1 MKIVG
6 FLNVEMRNKSSNI
19 FLSKFSYGSTVLEN
33 RNGIL
38 NLRLKYYI
46 SNVVFQIFARVYF
59 KLFESS
65 FEIFDFLTSSL
76 PIDRFRAIK
85 TAVEDPIVPIIQN
98 RAERARSLS
107 GPELSFLSR
116 ATLCDVH
123 KRDLRCRKISFDRF
137 EISFRWRD
145 SAGNRLSRRARAS
158 DIF

>member
-59 KLFESS
+59 KLSNPLSKSS
-65 FEIFDFLTSSL
+65 
-76 PIDRFRAIK
+76 
-85 TAVEDPIVPIIQN
+85 
-98 RAERARSLS
+98 
-107 GPELSFLSR
+107 
-116 ATLCDVH
+116 
-123 KRDLRCRKISFDRF
+123 IS
-137 EISFRWRD
+137 
-145 SAGNRLSRRARAS
+145 
-158 DIF
+158 